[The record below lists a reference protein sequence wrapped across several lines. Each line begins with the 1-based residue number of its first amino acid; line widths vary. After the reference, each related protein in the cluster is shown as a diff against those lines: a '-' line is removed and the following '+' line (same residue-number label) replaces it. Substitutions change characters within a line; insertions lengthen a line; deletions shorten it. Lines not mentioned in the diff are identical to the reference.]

1 MVALV
6 GAMFVSLAPAG
17 AQVEVGVCGTNQT
30 LKQARAEDT
39 SVSPAIA
46 AVDAEQCNIKPGVTQ
61 GAATVKLSGD
71 TSAVAVTGGGAGA
84 DLVVAAGGTAGTA
97 TLEVTWATTGAP
109 ILSSVEKT
117 YVISVVPYS
126 ETAETTERSVTLE
139 IDDSDDTVTNA
150 ATLSY
155 GFTITTKNMPTF
167 SDTVQDAN
175 ASVENLVVY
184 VSGELDN
191 VTTIRQTSV
200 GDTDG
205 DVAEATYSGSITVPQ
220 GTTTGEYTLSVSI
233 WRNVDPDSSNALSA
247 GLTRGGA
254 GSKAYT
260 GSDVLIVGDAGANVA
275 DASLELAPLDKD
287 RNPSGATTSVSTQR
301 PTAVAGEPGR
311 DGSVFLILKSLNSN
325 GSLSN
330 ASGNLTVTVTASGA
344 AISAHSVN
352 TKLVANATD
361 GKTTDEPNS
370 TRLEGQNEA
379 TFILEITKSR
389 PGTAEVSAIVVDTHG
404 SGYAVSDSITLTFS
418 GPVET
423 ISLGEASSTL
433 HKVATDDGAA
443 NDTSDDDNRDVIRF
457 ALSAVDKAGNATGA
471 ERVTIQITDPD
482 GVNVA
487 PARIG
492 RTQGANSVG
501 HPNAQITL
509 TSMGTAAAPLDSGTY
524 KIKVIQT
531 SKITDEATFTVVGVA
546 DSVEL
551 DVSEMAPNEVGQQVQ
566 VTATVNDA
574 DGNPVAN
581 GTPVTFRANDQT
593 ADDDA
598 VLVLVGAGGERET
611 KGGVAKA
618 TFVTVGGGTATV
630 TAVAGSQ
637 TGVAV
642 VISTA
647 GVVEPEAMPE
657 EEASVSCLSELSGFA
672 TWSCGVETDASEI
685 FDMVSGRGVTAIH
698 LWNGSTWVRYSVVD
712 GAMVP
717 GSSDFMVTKSD
728 ILYISN

>member
-6 GAMFVSLAPAG
+6 GAMFVAMQSVSAA
-17 AQVEVGVCGTNQT
+17 ECGVASPTT
-30 LKQARAEDT
+30 LK
-39 SVSPAIA
+39 
-46 AVDAEQCNIKPGVTQ
+46 
-61 GAATVKLSGD
+61 L
-71 TSAVAVTGGGAGA
+71 AGA
-84 DLVVAAGGTAGTA
+84 DGTPAAGTCEISLPDVAGS
-97 TLEVTWATTGAP
+97 WAYKTDSNVETTGDGLVT
-109 ILSSVEKT
+109 LSAISSDVVTVTAAAAGDVKISFIVTTGTPAIERT
-117 YVISVVPYS
+117 ITRSFSVVPYS
-126 ETAETTERSVTLE
+126 ETVATTERSVTLE
-139 IDDSDDTVTNA
+139 IDDSDDTVTNV

-155 GFTITTKNMPTF
+155 GFTITTKNIPALPAGAFT
-167 SDTVQDAN
+167 
-175 ASVENLVVY
+175 VY

-191 VTTIRQTSV
+191 ATVDVQAPTEDADLTT
-200 GDTDG
+200 
-205 DVAEATYSGSITVPQ
+205 DVEELTYTGSIVVPQ
-220 GTTTGEYTLSVSI
+220 GTTIGEYTLSTSIYRVSTVE
-233 WRNVDPDSSNALSA
+233 NGTETLKASTMPVSA
-247 GLTRGGA
+247 TA
-254 GSKAYT
+254 DQIEAETTVVSKPYS

-301 PTAVAGEPGR
+301 PTAVAGDPGR

-352 TKLVANATD
+352 AKLVDNTTD
-361 GKTTDEPNS
+361 TNKTDEPNS

-389 PGTAEVSAIVVDTHG
+389 PGMVEVSAIVVDTHG
-404 SGYAVSDSITLTFS
+404 SGYAVSDSIPLTFS